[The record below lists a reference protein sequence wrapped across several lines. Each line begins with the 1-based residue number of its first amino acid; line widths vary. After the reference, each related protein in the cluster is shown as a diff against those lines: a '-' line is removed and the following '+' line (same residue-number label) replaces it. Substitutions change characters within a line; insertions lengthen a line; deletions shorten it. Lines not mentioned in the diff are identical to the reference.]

1 MNKCR
6 DFGTRVGDC
15 RCDRE
20 TKWGNPFIM
29 YEQHMRDKVC
39 DLYEDY
45 LDTITTPGEKDTVK
59 ILLRLGGLTPIQVDM
74 WMTKTSGYL
83 DITDLKDAHRLGC
96 WCKDPSR
103 KDGGLRCHCD
113 YLKKKIEEL
122 TQMGLDKYD

>member
-1 MNKCR
+1 
-6 DFGTRVGDC
+6 
-15 RCDRE
+15 
-20 TKWGNPFIM
+20 M